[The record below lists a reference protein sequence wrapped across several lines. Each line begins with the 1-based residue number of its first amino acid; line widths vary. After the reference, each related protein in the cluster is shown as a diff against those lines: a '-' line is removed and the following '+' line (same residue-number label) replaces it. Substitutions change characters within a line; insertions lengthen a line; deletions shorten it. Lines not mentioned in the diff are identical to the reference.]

1 MYRSKLFAL
10 TTSAMV
16 GSFAISAA
24 VPVLAY
30 AAEGELTLEE
40 IIVTAR
46 KRKEDVQ
53 TVPIAIQALTANDLA
68 EKNVNSLTDLG
79 NTTPGITVSNI
90 TGGTFT
96 NIFVRGLAP
105 ANSSTDLNVE
115 ANVGV
120 FIDGIYQTSRNAA
133 DILSVVDVAQL
144 DVVKGPQS
152 ALYGRSTFAGAVGIT
167 TARPGRD
174 AEGKASVTIGNNGD
188 YRGKVSLSK
197 PIIEDKLAASL
208 SAAYQTYGGEF
219 ENAFNPQDKLGGYE
233 KRGVSGSLL
242 FTPTENFTATFTGFA
257 MKTNSEM
264 PGLSLNPLSSHN
276 CGAFNA
282 PTQAYMLYCGSIP
295 TNLPIDVT
303 SSLPESYSKARQGAL
318 ELEYEFEDFSIVSV
332 TGISASEVSGVN
344 DADVYGNGALYG
356 VCTVGSTC
364 GAATGTYTR
373 TVRANSMIN
382 STDQVLTKS
391 QELRIQSPDS
401 NRLQWLGGLFFF
413 QSNVDSKTYAGTS
426 APGLATNERLVQILP
441 GNAVGTGPLASLA
454 NPGLVFDPSVV
465 QRLANHNYK
474 QNITR
479 SVFGSLGYEVIDGLR
494 VSAEGRYNVDNK
506 TDRCVMT
513 YFNAFGPCV
522 AGQPFRGEFKS
533 FTPRFT
539 VDYKASEDIFLFASA
554 AKGVRSGGFNSLA
567 GLTAEE
573 KTFDEEENWTYEA
586 GVKSWLFDRR
596 VMLNASV
603 YRVNWTNLQLST
615 FSPNASVAQAIIMN
629 AGDLK
634 TNGIEVQTEIKA
646 TDIISV
652 GGSVTYSDP
661 KYGSGAYDPAYS
673 SQCGN
678 PSTVCTLVTIPG
690 RGIQASIEDNRPARS
705 VKLQYNLHAT
715 ADVPVSTDWTLSGRV
730 DVNYTGPSYT
740 NSLNVT
746 SFGERTLTNLRLA
759 LESETYSI
767 AAWVTNLTDEE
778 YNANVIQQPRNYS
791 VSTQRIMEVYHGE
804 GRRFGVTASAKF

>member
-1 MYRSKLFAL
+1 MYRSKLLAL

-16 GSFAISAA
+16 GSFALSAA
-24 VPVLAY
+24 VPVLSH

-46 KRKEDVQ
+46 KRKEDIQ
-53 TVPIAIQALTANDLA
+53 TVPITIQALTAEDLA
-68 EKNVNSLTDLG
+68 TKNITNLTDLG
-79 NTTPGITVSNI
+79 NTTPGISVTTI

-96 NIFVRGLAP
+96 NVFVRGLAP
-105 ANSSTDLNVE
+105 ANSSTDLNIE
-115 ANVGV
+115 ANVGL

-133 DILSVVDVAQL
+133 DVLSVVDIAQV

-152 ALYGRSTFAGAVGIT
+152 ALYGRSTFAGAVGFT
-167 TARPGRD
+167 TARAGNKP
-174 AEGKASVTIGNNGD
+174 EGKASVTVGNNGD

-197 PIIEDKLAASL
+197 PIIEDKLAASI
-208 SAAYQTYGGEF
+208 AASYSKYTGEF
-219 ENAFNPQDKLGGYE
+219 TNKFDPSNKLGGYE
-233 KRGVSGSLL
+233 KRGVSGSLV

-257 MKTNSEM
+257 MKSTSEM
-264 PGLSLNPLSSHN
+264 PGLSLLPVTSHN

-282 PTQAYMLYCGSIP
+282 PTQANMLYCGKVP

-303 SSLPESYSKARQGAL
+303 STIPLSTSKARQGAL
-318 ELEYEFEDFSIVSV
+318 ELEYKFDNFSIVSV
-332 TGISASEVSGVN
+332 SGISASEVSGAN
-344 DADVYGNGALYG
+344 DADVIGNGALYG

-373 TVRANSMIN
+373 TVNGNSLLISN
-382 STDQVLTKS
+382 DQVVTKS
-391 QELRIQSPDS
+391 QELRIQSPDGD
-401 NRLQWLGGLFFF
+401 RLQWLGGLFFF
-413 QSNVDSKTYAGTS
+413 QSNVDSKTWAGTS
-426 APGLATNERLVQILP
+426 APGLGANERLVQILP
-441 GNAVGTGPLASLA
+441 GNPVGTGPLASLA
-454 NPGLVFDPSVV
+454 NPGLVLDPTVV
-465 QRLANHNYK
+465 ARLANQNYK

-479 SVFGSLGYEVIDGLR
+479 SVFGSVGYEVIDGLR
-494 VSAEGRYNVDNK
+494 VSAEGRYNIDNK
-506 TDRCVMT
+506 TDRCVLT

-539 VDYKASEDIFLFASA
+539 VDYKASDDIFLFASA

-567 GLTAEE
+567 GLTDAE

-596 VMLNASV
+596 VMLNASAF
-603 YRVNWTNLQLST
+603 RVNWTNLQLST
-615 FSPNASVAQAIIMN
+615 FSPNATVAQAIIMN
-629 AGDLK
+629 AGDMK
-634 TNGIEVQTEIKA
+634 TNGVEVQAEVKA

-661 KYGSGAYDPAYS
+661 KFGSGAYDPAYS

-690 RGIQASIEDNRPARS
+690 RGIQASIEDHRPARS

-715 ADVPVSTDWTLSGRV
+715 ANVPVTTDWTLSGRV
-730 DVNYTGPSYT
+730 DVNYTGPAYT

-767 AAWVTNLTDEE
+767 AAWATNLTDEK
-778 YNANVIQQPRNYS
+778 YNANIIQQPRNYS
-791 VSTQRIMEVYHGE
+791 VGTQRIMEVYQGE